1 MTRIMSSL
9 KTITADNPSKEVRI
23 FFSFFSQEANKTEGR
38 NYSYLNIKARVR

>member
-9 KTITADNPSKEVRI
+9 ETITVDNPSKEVRI
-23 FFSFFSQEANKTEGR
+23 FFSFFFPGGYETEGR